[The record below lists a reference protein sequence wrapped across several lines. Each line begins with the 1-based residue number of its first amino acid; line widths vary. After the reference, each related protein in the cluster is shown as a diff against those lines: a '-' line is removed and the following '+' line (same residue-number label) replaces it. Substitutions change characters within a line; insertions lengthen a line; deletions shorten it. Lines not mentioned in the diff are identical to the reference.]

1 MAGGSNFGRLL
12 GLNKSVD
19 NSGGIKGWFK
29 VPFGKPRMGLD
40 LSKVTK
46 VRLEDPRDFRGG
58 RMDPLSGRTPRSL

>member
-1 MAGGSNFGRLL
+1 MDNTGGA
-12 GLNKSVD
+12 
-19 NSGGIKGWFK
+19 KGWFK
-29 VPFGKPRMGLD
+29 IPFGKPRTGLD